1 MAKKFIAL
9 FFRSFIPVHTIAKQ
23 TTYTCVTYTCVQ
35 LSLQTDM
42 PCIDID
48 AYSMLGT

>member
-9 FFRSFIPVHTIAKQ
+9 FRRSFILFHTIAKQ
-23 TTYTCVTYTCVQ
+23 TTYTCVQ

-48 AYSMLGT
+48 AYSTIWYLVN